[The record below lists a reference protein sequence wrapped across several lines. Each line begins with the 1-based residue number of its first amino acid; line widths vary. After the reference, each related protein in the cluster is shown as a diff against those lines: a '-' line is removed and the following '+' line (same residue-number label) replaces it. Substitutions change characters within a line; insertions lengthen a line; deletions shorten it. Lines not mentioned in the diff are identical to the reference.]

1 MTLFTVAAVLAML
14 GQSGNMEDAA
24 FLVRDAH
31 GTVQVVR
38 WPSAG
43 LPDSAIWIGRVPEG
57 AFAIAH
63 THPDWRPRPSKTDI
77 VTARTAK
84 MPVYV
89 VTRSQ
94 VWETAAGVAFR
105 VR

>member
-1 MTLFTVAAVLAML
+1 MTTLLVITML
-14 GQSGNMEDAA
+14 SQAGNMEDAA
-24 FLVRDAH
+24 FVVRDAN
-31 GTVQVVR
+31 GNLSIVR

-43 LPDSAIWIGRVPEG
+43 MPDSAMWIGKVPEG

-63 THPDWRPRPSKTDI
+63 THPDWRPRPSKIDV

-89 VTRSQ
+89 VTHKQ

-105 VR
+105 VQ

>member
-14 GQSGNMEDAA
+14 GQTGNMEDAA
-24 FLVRDAH
+24 FLVRDRQGQIA
-31 GTVQVVR
+31 VVW

-43 LPDSAIWIGRVPEG
+43 LPDTAMWLGRIPEG

-63 THPDWRPRPSKTDI
+63 THPDWRPQPSKTDV
-77 VTARTAK
+77 VTAKTAK

-89 VTRSQ
+89 VTKSQ